1 MTTTAHRRI
10 LRDVLAWTQL
20 QARILTANGRANAYF
35 TDFKP
40 EELPHHHLRRGTE
53 PILTKTA
60 PAWAVGCWARPLFSG
75 GGAATA
81 DDRVRN
87 VQGLAHFV
95 DVRMPAGRDV
105 ALLGVLRAVTPANTD
120 GLWRRRRQRR
130 WRQPEGG
137 RRWCGVSAVRVAA
150 LPRMPLK
157 YARAYVRTCC
167 VRACA
172 CA

>member
-20 QARILTANGRANAYF
+20 QARILTAHGRANAYY

-40 EELPHHHLRRGTE
+40 EELPHHLLRRGTM

-75 GGAATA
+75 GGRATA

-87 VQGLAHFV
+87 VQGLTHFV
-95 DVRMPAGRDV
+95 DVRMPKQQGPRPQPQNEA
-105 ALLGVLRAVTPANTD
+105 APWKPD
-120 GLWRRRRQRR
+120 GQRQ
-130 WRQPEGG
+130 QFCPPE
-137 RRWCGVSAVRVAA
+137 RSAA
-150 LPRMPLK
+150 
-157 YARAYVRTCC
+157 
-167 VRACA
+167 
-172 CA
+172 

>member
-40 EELPHHHLRRGTE
+40 EELPHHHLRRGTM

-75 GGAATA
+75 GGAATS
-81 DDRVRN
+81 DDRRRPYMLN
-87 VQGLAHFV
+87 MTAAAQGYL
-95 DVRMPAGRDV
+95 
-105 ALLGVLRAVTPANTD
+105 
-120 GLWRRRRQRR
+120 Q
-130 WRQPEGG
+130 
-137 RRWCGVSAVRVAA
+137 
-150 LPRMPLK
+150 
-157 YARAYVRTCC
+157 
-167 VRACA
+167 
-172 CA
+172 

>member
-20 QARILTANGRANAYF
+20 QARILTAHGRANAYY

-40 EELPHHHLRRGTE
+40 EELPHHHLRRGTM

-75 GGAATA
+75 GGAAMS

-87 VQGLAHFV
+87 VQGSTHFV

-105 ALLGVLRAVTPANTD
+105 ALRAVQGGIPSSMEECSDDA
-120 GLWRRRRQRR
+120 LRILARQHAF
-130 WRQPEGG
+130 GG
-137 RRWCGVSAVRVAA
+137 MGDFDENVC
-150 LPRMPLK
+150 
-157 YARAYVRTCC
+157 ARHHIIDWQF
-167 VRACA
+167 
-172 CA
+172 